1 MSRQGKRKMK
11 NKPVFQIVLD
21 FVLVVIWLIAF
32 FCNFEGGY
40 IRWLNLVCAV
50 LFLAAGIINLIKYN
64 RG

>member
-1 MSRQGKRKMK
+1 MK

-32 FCNFEGGY
+32 FCNFKSGY
-40 IRWLNLVCAV
+40 LRWLDLVCAV